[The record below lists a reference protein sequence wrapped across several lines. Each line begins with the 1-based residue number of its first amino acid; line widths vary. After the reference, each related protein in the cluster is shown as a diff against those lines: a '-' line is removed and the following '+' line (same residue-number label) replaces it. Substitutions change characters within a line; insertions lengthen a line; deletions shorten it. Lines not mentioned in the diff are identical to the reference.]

1 MTLLV
6 KPHHLVNSR
15 RFEMQRIIH
24 SWLALGLL
32 PLVTMS
38 VFADE
43 KASQADREQKAARKV
58 TRSSGRAE

>member
-1 MTLLV
+1 
-6 KPHHLVNSR
+6 
-15 RFEMQRIIH
+15 MQRIIH